1 MVNIHDFVST
11 HTMPTHA
18 KQNTLEPSLSVN
30 AKVIKD
36 VAIYHSIAL
45 TLVRALVMLTEP
57 RGAHASDSR

>member
-1 MVNIHDFVST
+1 
-11 HTMPTHA
+11 MPTHA